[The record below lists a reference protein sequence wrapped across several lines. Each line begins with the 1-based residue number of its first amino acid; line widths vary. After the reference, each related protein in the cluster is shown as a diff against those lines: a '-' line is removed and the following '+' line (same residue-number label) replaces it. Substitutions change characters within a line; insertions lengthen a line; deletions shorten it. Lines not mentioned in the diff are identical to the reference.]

1 MRIALALIAMLAL
14 ADTGVAAQE
23 VEGELDPDRYIV
35 RDLEDGV
42 LRIDRETGATS
53 ICRED
58 ADGWACRA
66 VADDRE
72 ALEDE
77 IARLA
82 EENQTLRLRIDELEE
97 RMADA
102 DVAEPDVAERR
113 DRDLDLPTDSEIDQ
127 VMDTFERMMRRFL
140 GIVRSLKDDFEE
152 ERL

>member
-113 DRDLDLPTDSEIDQ
+113 DRELDLPTDSEIDQ

>member
-23 VEGELDPDRYIV
+23 ADDEVEADRYIV
-35 RDLEDGV
+35 RSVDDGV
-42 LRIDRETGATS
+42 LRIDRQTGATS
-53 ICRED
+53 VCRED

-82 EENQTLRLRIDELEE
+82 EENQTLRQRIDELED
-97 RMADA
+97 RQADA
-102 DVAEPDVAERR
+102 DVAAPDATERR

-152 ERL
+152 EPL